1 MRPIRRSRTRSVA
14 AGGELLVAGGELPA
28 AGKASGQYLAVVLLA
43 IFVVIA
49 FCAVMLHVNR
59 MVFGAAPQGAVA
71 AVMPLSCKLTLA
83 LAVIP
88 LIAVGVY
95 VPARLQELLHAA
107 ANAMGG

>member
-1 MRPIRRSRTRSVA
+1 
-14 AGGELLVAGGELPA
+14 
-28 AGKASGQYLAVVLLA
+28 
-43 IFVVIA
+43 
-49 FCAVMLHVNR
+49 
-59 MVFGAAPQGAVA
+59 
-71 AVMPLSCKLTLA
+71 MPLSCKLTLA